1 MNKQDFLLEL
11 EKALIGLPQED
22 IDGRIEFYSEMIDDL
37 IEEGLSENEAVEKI
51 GNANEIAKD
60 IISETPIVKIIKE
73 RARSKRR
80 LKTWEIVLLAVGSPI
95 WFTLAI
101 SAFAVVLSL
110 YVSLWAVV
118 ISLWSCFASFAAS
131 SFGCIMGSVM
141 FVANGNTP
149 SGICSIAAALVCA
162 GLAILFFFISKTA
175 TKGGVI
181 LGKRIVLWI
190 KNCFIK
196 KEGE

>member
-11 EKALIGLPQED
+11 EKALIGLPQEA

-51 GNANEIAKD
+51 GNVEEIAID
-60 IISETPIVKIIKE
+60 IISETPITRIIKQ
-73 RARSKRR
+73 RVKPGRR

-95 WFTLAI
+95 WLSLGI
-101 SAFAVVLSL
+101 SALAVIVSL
-110 YVSLWAVV
+110 YVSLWVVV
-118 ISLWSCFASFAAS
+118 ISLWACFASFAAS
-131 SFGCIMGSVM
+131 SLGSLLGAPVLI
-141 FVANGNTP
+141 ANGNTV
-149 SGICSIAAALVCA
+149 SGICLISAALVLA

-181 LGKRIVLWI
+181 LGKKIVLWV

-196 KEGE
+196 KEEA